1 MSKRTSMEK
10 IPKDFYPTTDPNALT
25 GDFLNFISGKNYGEP
40 CCGNGDLINLI
51 GPTAHCEW
59 ASDSEVRPI
68 GQQKDAMD
76 LTEENLCRCDVLITN
91 PPFTRKVLL
100 PMIDHFVSLKP
111 TWLLLPAD
119 TMHNKYFG
127 SYMDKC
133 SVVVSIGRLKWFK
146 DSPSA
151 STDNFA
157 WFYWTKCP
165 MDMRMTQFYG
175 RT

>member
-1 MSKRTSMEK
+1 MSKRTSMDK

-25 GDFLNFISGKNYGEP
+25 ADFRRLIAGKSYGEP

-51 GPTAHCEW
+51 GDLSYCEW
-59 ASDSEVRPI
+59 ASDSEVRPK
-68 GQQKDAMD
+68 GVQQDAMD
-76 LTEENLCRCDVLITN
+76 LTEGDLRMCDLIITN

-100 PMIDHFVSLKP
+100 PMIDHLISLKP

-119 TMHNKYFG
+119 MMHNKYFG

-133 SVVVSIGRLKWFK
+133 CIVASIGRLKWFV
-146 DSPSA
+146 DSPHT

-157 WFYWTKCP
+157 WYYWTKNP
-165 MDMRMTQFYG
+165 VNMRMTQFYG
-175 RT
+175 RS

>member
-1 MSKRTSMEK
+1 MGKRSNFEK
-10 IPKDFYPTTDPNALT
+10 IPKDFYGTTDPKALPE
-25 GDFLNFISGKNYGEP
+25 DFLRFISCKNYGEP

-51 GPTAHCEW
+51 VDVSYCVW
-59 ASDSEVRPI
+59 ASDVEVRPV
-68 GQQKDAMD
+68 GRQKDAMD
-76 LTEENLCRCDVLITN
+76 LTEEDLSMCDVIITN
-91 PPFTRKVLL
+91 PPFTRSVLL
-100 PMIDHFVSLKP
+100 PMIDHFISLKP

-119 TMHNKYFG
+119 MMHNKYFS

-133 SVVVSIGRLKWFK
+133 SVVISVGRLKWFK
-146 DSPSA
+146 DSPHT

-157 WFYWTKCP
+157 WYYWTKDP